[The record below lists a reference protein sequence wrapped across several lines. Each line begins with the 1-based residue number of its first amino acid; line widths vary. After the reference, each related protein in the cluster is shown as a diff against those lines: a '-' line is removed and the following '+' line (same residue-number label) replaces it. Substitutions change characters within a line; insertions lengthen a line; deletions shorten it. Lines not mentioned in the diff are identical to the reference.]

1 MLESTAIECSVAKT
15 ELKKVQD
22 ENAELI
28 QRLQRTF
35 QEKGEIESEIERLQ
49 SLNAQL
55 EREYAHEQK
64 ARAEGEIK
72 MSEKKART
80 SKEKGELVSEIER
93 LKSLKAQLEREYAHE
108 QKARAEGEIKMFEQ
122 KARVSKSLLLSQEK
136 EKSLKFENAET
147 RDTLEGTETIEDA
160 RQRAID
166 AVIKRVTQIPYTQ
179 IEEKYKHCVSNTTKV
194 VQTVRAPATTLYVE
208 LGASGQY
215 RLVQQQQQAT
225 QAAAPSGTAAFSSI
239 CKPCTSS
246 TIVYSGMYVF
256 VCV

>member
-1 MLESTAIECSVAKT
+1 L
-15 ELKKVQD
+15 
-22 ENAELI
+22 
-28 QRLQRTF
+28 
-35 QEKGEIESEIERLQ
+35 
-49 SLNAQL
+49 
-55 EREYAHEQK
+55 
-64 ARAEGEIK
+64 K
-72 MSEKKART
+72 MS
-80 SKEKGELVSEIER
+80 
-93 LKSLKAQLEREYAHE
+93 QH
-108 QKARAEGEIKMFEQ
+108 

-147 RDTLEGTETIEDA
+147 RDTLEGTETIDDA
-160 RQRAID
+160 RQRVFD
-166 AVIKRVTQIPYTQ
+166 AVIKRVTQNPYTQ
-179 IEEKYKHCVSNTTKV
+179 IEKKYKHYDSNTTKV